1 MRKKKISNLITLY
14 ITGDLSA
21 KEAADVEK
29 IISKDD
35 ALLKEY
41 QHTRELIESISE
53 VEVPKTKPGF
63 ANRLKSNI
71 KAETGRESTFRLKLF
86 PVMAGLLTAMLV
98 VLSLWIFTNGG
109 DIEQTEDMIVER
121 IAATERLN
129 GYLNPSVEILNDEEL
144 QYLDDE
150 LCLALKEEMGIDTS
164 TVNNL
169 GNYVEW
175 NPALDIYYHENALI
189 DSKDK

>member
-29 IISKDD
+29 IINKDD

-41 QHTRELIESISE
+41 QHARELIESVSE
-53 VEVPKTKPGF
+53 VEVPETKPGF